1 MAAYISFQ
9 PRDHYKT
16 ITYAGTGSGAKVVTG
31 VGFQP
36 DFTWFKQYDATR
48 SWVQIDSVQ
57 GVSKAVS
64 SDGDAAQQSNAN
76 YLASFDSDGFTTGAT
91 QDNGTNT
98 SGGNYVSYSWKAG
111 TTSGLAT
118 NGSTTITPSSYS
130 FNQTT
135 GISIITYAGNGT
147 SGAKLAHGLGQVPA
161 VFFVKCLSSTN
172 DWRVYHQHIHNTDPE
187 DNQITLNTSGGID
200 NQPDFMNDNP
210 CDSVNI
216 ELGNQGKIN
225 SNGET
230 YIMYVYAEKKGFSKF
245 GEYEGDGSTNGFFCY
260 TGFRPSMVLIKNTD
274 SSTNWMTWDIG
285 QSPNNEMHN
294 TLFPH
299 NTNAQNTTTTDNDID
314 FLCNGFKIRE
324 DNGDLNNNGAKILFF
339 AWAEFP
345 LVSSNGLP
353 CTAK

>member
-161 VFFVKCLSSTN
+161 VFFVKFLYPNSCPGFEISIPIEFLFNNLYFFHCESPACQAA
-172 DWRVYHQHIHNTDPE
+172 YK
-187 DNQITLNTSGGID
+187 SGTI
-200 NQPDFMNDNP
+200 
-210 CDSVNI
+210 
-216 ELGNQGKIN
+216 KII
-225 SNGET
+225 SP
-230 YIMYVYAEKKGFSKF
+230 FL
-245 GEYEGDGSTNGFFCY
+245 
-260 TGFRPSMVLIKNTD
+260 LIK
-274 SSTNWMTWDIG
+274 
-285 QSPNNEMHN
+285 
-294 TLFPH
+294 
-299 NTNAQNTTTTDNDID
+299 
-314 FLCNGFKIRE
+314 
-324 DNGDLNNNGAKILFF
+324 
-339 AWAEFP
+339 
-345 LVSSNGLP
+345 
-353 CTAK
+353 